1 MLQVLKMRKEWLNGM
16 LKIQMQSLIKKMF
29 LVFLVF
35 VITIAWDDGFANRNR
50 AFDDA
55 FGGFVGDFGRDGDN
69 FMHAAT

>member
-1 MLQVLKMRKEWLNGM
+1 MIIWCRKGLK
-16 LKIQMQSLIKKMF
+16 SLADSSGYIGRYHALGF
-29 LVFLVF
+29 LVFLIL

-55 FGGFVGDFGRDGDN
+55 FGGFVGDFGRGSDD

>member
-1 MLQVLKMRKEWLNGM
+1 MSWCQKGLKSLADSNGYIVRHRA
-16 LKIQMQSLIKKMF
+16 LGF
-29 LVFLVF
+29 LVFLIL

>member
-1 MLQVLKMRKEWLNGM
+1 MNWCQKVKEFAKSGSC
-16 LKIQMQSLIKKMF
+16 IVCYHAIGF

-55 FGGFVGDFGRDGDN
+55 FGGFVGDFGRHGDD